1 MHQVRTAASENDH
14 PGDAENDHRGIGIPI
29 MPRAQTIQIDLPAGD
44 PAGIRVANLT
54 TRTVRVFDV
63 PRSLLAQF
71 LERSEAGQVGVYYL
85 FGSNEDDTPQCYVG
99 QSGNVGV
106 RLQQHTTSKDFWT
119 RAMVAVS
126 LTNEWT
132 STHAAF
138 LEWLSLN
145 RAKAAGRYTVVNGNN
160 ASNPFTPEPLEA
172 DCQEFIET
180 IAVLLATLGAPVL
193 EAVKPSM
200 VMLSADSSDSAESPE
215 ELFFNESG
223 CDAKAYQT
231 SEGLLVLAGSRGRSA
246 LRPSAP
252 PRLAG
257 QRDSL
262 LAEGVIKLE
271 GPSLLFLKDHLFT
284 SPSAA
289 GGLLVGGTNNGRTSW
304 RNAAGQSISD
314 LEQLALSAEH
324 ISGTRVTE

>member
-1 MHQVRTAASENDH
+1 MA
-14 PGDAENDHRGIGIPI
+14 
-29 MPRAQTIQIDLPAGD
+29 RAQTIQIYLPSGD
-44 PAGIRVANLT
+44 PAGIRIASLT

-71 LERSEAGQVGVYYL
+71 LQRSEAAQVGVYYL
-85 FGSNEDDTPQCYVG
+85 FGSTDDDAPQCYVG
-99 QSGNVGV
+99 QSGNVGA
-106 RLQQHTTSKDFWT
+106 RLQQHTSSKDFWT

-132 STHAAF
+132 STHVAF

-145 RAKAAGRYTVVNGNN
+145 RAKAAGRYALVNGNN

-172 DCQEFIET
+172 DCQEFIDT

-193 EAVKPSM
+193 EAVKPSTIM
-200 VMLSADSSDSAESPE
+200 SSADSSNSAESPE
-215 ELFFNESG
+215 ELFFAESG
-223 CDAKAYQT
+223 CDAKGYQT
-231 SEGLLVLAGSRGRSA
+231 SEGLLVLAGSKGRSA

-252 PRLAG
+252 PTLAS

-262 LAEGVIKLE
+262 WAEGVIEL
-271 GPSLLFLKDHLFT
+271 GDQHLVFLKDHLFR

-289 GGLLVGGTNNGRTSW
+289 GGLLVGGTNNGRISW

-314 LEQLALSAEH
+314 LEQIALSAAGERA
-324 ISGTRVTE
+324 SQ

>member
-1 MHQVRTAASENDH
+1 MA
-14 PGDAENDHRGIGIPI
+14 
-29 MPRAQTIQIDLPAGD
+29 RAQTIQIYLPSGD
-44 PAGIRVANLT
+44 PAGIRVASLT

-71 LERSEAGQVGVYYL
+71 LERSESTQVGVYYL
-85 FGSNEDDTPQCYVG
+85 FGSNEDETPQCYVG

-132 STHAAF
+132 STHVAY

-145 RAKAAGRYTVVNGNN
+145 RGKAAGRYTLVNGNR

-193 EAVKPSM
+193 EAIKPS
-200 VMLSADSSDSAESPE
+200 VASSTGGSSDSAEASE
-215 ELFFNESG
+215 ELFFKESG
-223 CDAKAYQT
+223 CDAKGYQT
-231 SEGLLVLAGSRGRSA
+231 SEGLLVLAGSKGRSA

-252 PRLAG
+252 PSLG
-257 QRDSL
+257 NQRDSL
-262 LAEGVIKLE
+262 RAEGIIKHE
-271 GPSLLFLKDHLFT
+271 GQELVFLRDHLFA

-289 GGLLVGGTNNGRTSW
+289 GGLLVGGTNNGRISW
-304 RNAAGQSISD
+304 RNDRGQSIAE
-314 LEQLALSAEH
+314 LEQLALESATGSRH
-324 ISGTRVTE
+324 HGPAQ